1 MVNPLLEKI
10 KKNSTIKQTAV
21 INESK
26 VFGKKTQV
34 ETDVPIINLALSG
47 EFDGGLSP
55 GILQI
60 AGQSKHFKSG
70 FAMLIASSFLRK
82 YADGIVL
89 FYDSEFGTPE
99 SYFTNFDVDVNR
111 VVHTPITN
119 IEELKFDIVN
129 QLKNL
134 VKEDNILILI
144 DSLGNVASSKEVE
157 DAEDKKSVADMS
169 RAKALKSLFR
179 IITPHLNLKNIP
191 MVVINHTYK
200 EIGLYPKYIVSGGTG
215 AYYSSNDIWIIGRQ
229 QDKDGKELQGFNF
242 IINIDKSRFVQE
254 KSKFPVSV
262 SFGGG
267 INKWSGLFD
276 LALEGGFITNPK
288 QGWYNYAPYGEKMMR
303 LSELENDPK
312 LWNTLLKDE
321 SFKTFGRHKFKL
333 NTPTALYSEFE
344 KNNGS
349 ESDEPNE

>member
-1 MVNPLLEKI
+1 MTNPLLEKI
-10 KKNSTIKQTAV
+10 KKNSTIKQTAT

-111 VVHTPITN
+111 VIHTPITN

-129 QLKNL
+129 QLKNI

-200 EIGLYPKYIVSGGTG
+200 EIGMYPKDIVSGGTG

-242 IINIDKSRFVQE
+242 IINI
-254 KSKFPVSV
+254 
-262 SFGGG
+262 G
-267 INKWSGLFD
+267 I
-276 LALEGGFITNPK
+276 
-288 QGWYNYAPYGEKMMR
+288 
-303 LSELENDPK
+303 
-312 LWNTLLKDE
+312 
-321 SFKTFGRHKFKL
+321 
-333 NTPTALYSEFE
+333 
-344 KNNGS
+344 
-349 ESDEPNE
+349 